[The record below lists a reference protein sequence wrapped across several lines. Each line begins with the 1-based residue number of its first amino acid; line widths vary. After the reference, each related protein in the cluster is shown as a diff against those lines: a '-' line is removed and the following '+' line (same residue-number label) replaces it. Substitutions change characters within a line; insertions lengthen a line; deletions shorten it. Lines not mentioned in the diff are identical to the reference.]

1 MMVLKQFKKNSTI
14 MILKK
19 FHNDGTKT
27 LLKRFPFH
35 SDDTKKVPQ

>member
-1 MMVLKQFKKNSTI
+1 MVLKQFKKNSPI

-27 LLKRFPFH
+27 LLKRFQFH
-35 SDDTKKVPQ
+35 SDDTKKVP